1 MSLSINSSSIAL
13 RAVQNLE
20 AAGLNLQR
28 SLNRLS
34 SGLRINSSSDDA
46 GGLAVSMKLSAEIRR
61 NRAAQENLDN
71 TISFLETQDSVMK
84 VADKVIS
91 RMAELSVLAMDV
103 TKNPGDVANYDKEFQ
118 SLQSQLESLASERF
132 NGISL
137 FVGRSTGGAVSQ
149 TTSQSLALP
158 VSGDGTQ
165 TSSISIAAL
174 NTAPWLDMLING
186 FVSFSDPS
194 NSANRI
200 FVPNAPQDLSGY
212 SETAANFDL
221 NQTTTVTQTYSG
233 TVTLPAGTL
242 NRAATI
248 PAHTYAVG
256 LVTMA
261 AATTATVAASISSP
275 SLTNI
280 GGNTYQLSSPPLP
293 GSPYTTS
300 PTYRQLADNLRSG
313 TLSDPLYAGTT
324 STISVSVNFSP
335 PAVYTRPEDGSTTS
349 AITLDVPTATF
360 SGTQILAPWDGNSLG
375 GSSNASDSSLT
386 QSTAAAFGAVA
397 RQALQEL
404 AEMRAK
410 NGAEQSGLHF
420 ARDLLATNEVSL
432 VSANSRILDADIASE
447 SLNLAR
453 SNILVQGATAMLAQA
468 NQSAQSLLKLLL

>member
-1 MSLSINSSSIAL
+1 MSLAINSSFSAL
-13 RAVQNLE
+13 RAAQNLE

-61 NRAAQENLDN
+61 NRAAQENLGN
-71 TISFLETQDSVMK
+71 AISFLETQDSVMK

-91 RMAELSVLAMDV
+91 RMAELSSLALDI
-103 TKNPGDVANYDKEFQ
+103 TKNSGDVANYDKEFQ
-118 SLQSQLESLASERF
+118 ELQSQLESLASERF

-137 FVGRSTGGAVSQ
+137 FVGRSTGGAASQ
-149 TTSQSLALP
+149 TTAQALALT
-158 VSGDGTQ
+158 VSGDGAQ
-165 TSSISIAAL
+165 TTSISVAAI

-194 NSANRI
+194 NSANRV

-212 SETAANFDL
+212 SETAGNFDL
-221 NQTTTVTQTYSG
+221 SQTTTVTQTYSG
-233 TVTLPAGTL
+233 TVVLPAGTL
-242 NRAATI
+242 TRSATI
-248 PAHTYAVG
+248 PAHTYSGG
-256 LVTMA
+256 LV
-261 AATTATVAASISSP
+261 AATTVTVAASISSP

-293 GSPYTTS
+293 GSPYTTN
-300 PTYRQLADNLRSG
+300 PTYRQLADNLRTG

-335 PAVYTRPEDGSTTS
+335 PAVYTRTEDGSTTS
-349 AITLDVPTATF
+349 AITLDVPSATF
-360 SGTQILAPWDGNSLG
+360 SGTQILAPWDDNSLG

-386 QSTAAAFGAVA
+386 QSTAAEFGVVA

-420 ARDLLATNEVSL
+420 ARDLLQTNEVNL
-432 VSANSRILDADIASE
+432 TSANSRILDADIAAE
-447 SLNLAR
+447 SLHLAR

>member
-1 MSLSINSSSIAL
+1 MSLAINSSFSAL
-13 RAVQNLE
+13 RAAQNLE

-61 NRAAQENLDN
+61 NRAAQENLGN
-71 TISFLETQDSVMK
+71 AISFLETQDSVMK

-91 RMAELSVLAMDV
+91 RMAELSSLALDI
-103 TKNPGDVANYDKEFQ
+103 TKNSGDVANYDKEFQ
-118 SLQSQLESLASERF
+118 ALQVQLESLASERF

-137 FVGRSTGGAVSQ
+137 FVGRSTGGAASQ
-149 TTSQSLALP
+149 TTAQALALT
-158 VSGDGTQ
+158 VSGDGAQ
-165 TSSISIAAL
+165 TTSISMAAI

-194 NSANRI
+194 NSANRV

-212 SETAANFDL
+212 SETVGNFDL
-221 NQTTTVTQTYSG
+221 SQTTTVTQTYSG
-233 TVTLPAGTL
+233 TVVLPPVTL
-242 NRAATI
+242 NRSATI
-248 PAHTYAVG
+248 PAHTYSVG

-261 AATTATVAASISSP
+261 AATIATVAASISSP

-280 GGNTYQLSSPPLP
+280 SGNTYQLSSPPLP
-293 GSPYTTS
+293 GSPYTTN
-300 PTYRQLADNLRSG
+300 PTYRQLAENLRTG

-349 AITLDVPTATF
+349 AITLDVSSATF
-360 SGTQILAPWDGNSLG
+360 SGTQILAPWDDNSLG

-386 QSTAAAFGAVA
+386 ESTAAEFGVVA

-410 NGAEQSGLHF
+410 NGTEQSGLHF
-420 ARDLLATNEVSL
+420 ARDLLQTNEVNL
-432 VSANSRILDADIASE
+432 TSANSRILDADIAAE
-447 SLNLAR
+447 SLHLAR

-468 NQSAQSLLKLLL
+468 NQSAQSLLKLLW